1 MQRLVSV
8 AFLVFIS
15 AAIAAGAAFGA
26 ASTLTFSELYE
37 KGSDPSAKTKALTG
51 SEVSIVGYM
60 APPLKAQA
68 TFFVLTKMP
77 MAVCPF
83 CDSTLDWPTDIV
95 LIKTSSIVDATPF
108 NFPIKVVGKL
118 EVGFEKD
125 EETGFVSFLRL
136 SDAVFERL

>member
-1 MQRLVSV
+1 M
-8 AFLVFIS
+8 FIAIALGAS
-15 AAIAAGAAFGA
+15 AAIAA
-26 ASTLTFSELYE
+26 ASTLAFPELYE
-37 KGSDPSAKTKALTG
+37 KGSDPSPKTKALTG
-51 SEVSIVGYM
+51 SEVAIVGYM

-95 LIKTSSIVDATPF
+95 LIKTSSIVDPTPF
-108 NFPIKVVGKL
+108 NFPIRVVGKL

-125 EETGFVSFLRL
+125 PETGFVSFLRL
-136 SDAVFERL
+136 TDAVYERL

>member
-1 MQRLVSV
+1 MRRLITGVFLMFV
-8 AFLVFIS
+8 AIS
-15 AAIAAGAAFGA
+15 IATGLAAAAADTLAF
-26 ASTLTFSELYE
+26 TELYE
-37 KGSDPSAKTKALTG
+37 KGSDPSAKTTALAG
-51 SEVSIVGYM
+51 SEVEIVGYM

-68 TFFVLTKMP
+68 SFFVLTKMP

-95 LIKTSSIVDATPF
+95 MIKTSSIVDATPF

-125 EETGFVSFLRL
+125 PETGFVSFLRL
-136 SDAVFERL
+136 ADAVFERL

>member
-1 MQRLVSV
+1 MRRLITG
-8 AFLVFIS
+8 AFLMFI
-15 AAIAAGAAFGA
+15 AVAIAAGAAIAA
-26 ASTLTFSELYE
+26 ASTLSFAELYE

-51 SEVSIVGYM
+51 SEVEIVGYM

-95 LIKTSSIVDATPF
+95 LIKTSSIVDPTPF

-125 EETGFVSFLRL
+125 PETGFVSFLRL
-136 SDAVFERL
+136 TDAVFERL

>member
-1 MQRLVSV
+1 MRRLISV
-8 AFLVFIS
+8 ALLMFIS
-15 AAIAAGAAFGA
+15 VAVAAGAAVAA
-26 ASTLTFSELYE
+26 ASTLTFAELYE

-51 SEVSIVGYM
+51 REVSIVGYM

-68 TFFVLTKMP
+68 PFFVLTKMP

-95 LIKTSSIVDATPF
+95 LIKTSSIVEATPF

-125 EETGFVSFLRL
+125 PETGFVSFLRL
-136 SDAVFERL
+136 SDATFERL